1 MTNQFLGNLFIISA
15 ASGTGKTSLVKEI
28 LAHNKD
34 IAISI
39 SHTTRLARLAEI
51 EGKDYFFVT
60 ERKFKEMQADEAF
73 FESAECHGSFYGTS
87 KESINQIREAGK
99 DIILEIDWQGAVS
112 IKAIFPE
119 AVSIFILPPSM
130 EKLEERLRARGQD
143 SEQTIIKRLAA
154 ARSEMSHIEKFD
166 YVTINDDF
174 DDALKQLQAII
185 WAERLKTNS
194 QMKTHYQL
202 INQLTKQP

>member
-1 MTNQFLGNLFIISA
+1 MSRI
-15 ASGTGKTSLVKEI
+15 
-28 LAHNKD
+28 
-34 IAISI
+34 
-39 SHTTRLARLAEI
+39 
-51 EGKDYFFVT
+51 
-60 ERKFKEMQADEAF
+60 
-73 FESAECHGSFYGTS
+73 FYGTS
-87 KESINQIREAGK
+87 RESINQIREAGK
-99 DIILEIDWQGAVS
+99 DIILEIDWQGAMS

-130 EKLEERLRARGQD
+130 KKLEERLRARGQD

-185 WAERLKTNS
+185 LAERLKTNS

>member
-34 IAISI
+34 ISISI

-166 YVTINDDF
+166 YVTIN
-174 DDALKQLQAII
+174 
-185 WAERLKTNS
+185 
-194 QMKTHYQL
+194 
-202 INQLTKQP
+202 

>member
-1 MTNQFLGNLFIISA
+1 
-15 ASGTGKTSLVKEI
+15 
-28 LAHNKD
+28 
-34 IAISI
+34 
-39 SHTTRLARLAEI
+39 
-51 EGKDYFFVT
+51 
-60 ERKFKEMQADEAF
+60 
-73 FESAECHGSFYGTS
+73 
-87 KESINQIREAGK
+87 
-99 DIILEIDWQGAVS
+99 
-112 IKAIFPE
+112 
-119 AVSIFILPPSM
+119 M

-185 WAERLKTNS
+185 LTERLKTNS